1 MLSSNQIQIE
11 NTQSLSFESSGFD
24 DLLSSLPNDLM
35 LYLLGIYL
43 ANIEDLINL
52 AKTSM
57 NRYRFHQQNQEQVLV
72 NNLLTQAVSGKLE
85 AARKIWARSPLLLS
99 TSLANI
105 VHAKTSTN
113 CSRIHQQNQEKI
125 LLNNKLLTHA
135 VFGEWRAA
143 REIWTKYPDILK
155 LKGSVK
161 RCYEYNDHTAY
172 QIAWRNEEDDI
183 IAEMNKFL
191 SYEEQKK
198 QFDEIFPDGKL
209 IKHNWSF
216 DKAIQL
222 LQALCDAVIKDTVI
236 CENDMSLM
244 NDETR
249 IALQALCD
257 YLNPDKSGQ
266 CKTGL
271 VCDVTIYLQASNF
284 YQDKIVPLR
293 ERNRRTFWC
302 IRVQEMIATFLSTG
316 YLRAHCQGIYSI
328 VTGSDAYECWG
339 LGGRKVNDAGCILSN
354 GLSYFRCTEGFRPGF
369 NFCVDVS
376 GYVSSPFD
384 TRGNYL
390 LTFMCN
396 KNLKLEDL
404 SARAR
409 EHVASTRERVPLRL
423 TKVKQD

>member
-198 QFDEIFPDGKL
+198 QFDEIFPDRKL

-216 DKAIQL
+216 EKAIQL
-222 LQALCDAVIKDTVI
+222 LQAVCEAVIKDTVI

-244 NDETR
+244 DDETR
-249 IALQALCD
+249 IALQELCD

-284 YQDKIVPLR
+284 YEDRIVPFYGNNWRAL
-293 ERNRRTFWC
+293 RTFWC

-316 YLRAHCQGIYSI
+316 YLRAHCQGMYGI
-328 VTGSDAYECWG
+328 VA
-339 LGGRKVNDAGCILSN
+339 GRYPYDCSGMKAREVNDAGCILSN
-354 GLSYFRCTEGFRPGF
+354 GSSYFRCTEGFRPGF
-369 NFCVDVS
+369 NFCVDVW
-376 GYVSSPFD
+376 GCVSSTFD
-384 TRGNYL
+384 TRDKYL
-390 LTFMCN
+390 VRFMCH
-396 KNLKLEDL
+396 KKLKLADC
-404 SARAR
+404 
-409 EHVASTRERVPLRL
+409 VASTRREIARQRGPLRL
-423 TKVKQD
+423 TFVP